1 MAARENFHVF
11 LRADIPAEAK
21 QFFAQFVRRA
31 TFKDGPALDYLAC
44 SSVTTT
50 GRFFDVVVY
59 PPESE
64 KPWPMQIPQTS
75 CSWSPAP
82 STQETRSASSRVT
95 RRDSRG
101 MMGAS

>member
-31 TFKDGPALDYLAC
+31 TFKDGPTLDYLAC

-64 KPWPMQIPQTS
+64 KPWPMQIPQNLVLVVSGPIDARNPIGFLTGDT
-75 CSWSPAP
+75 A
-82 STQETRSASSRVT
+82 
-95 RRDSRG
+95 G
-101 MMGAS
+101 